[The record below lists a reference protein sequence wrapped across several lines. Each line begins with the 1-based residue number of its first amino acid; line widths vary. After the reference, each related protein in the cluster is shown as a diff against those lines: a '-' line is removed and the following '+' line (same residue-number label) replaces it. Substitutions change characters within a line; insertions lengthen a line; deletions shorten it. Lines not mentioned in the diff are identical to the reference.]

1 MNLVWVFKE
10 IASDIEENLGT
21 QAIKVKLE
29 KVHRFVQSRIENP
42 FVSSLIDKMYK
53 NKTVQILTKNWKC

>member
-1 MNLVWVFKE
+1 MNYESSVEFLRE

-29 KVHRFVQSRIENP
+29 KVHRFVQSRIM
-42 FVSSLIDKMYK
+42 IIKII
-53 NKTVQILTKNWKC
+53 QRIL